1 MNGESEMRERN
12 RPIKKK
18 RRVMANVNEMPRNLG
33 PSACCNSKYEGDT
46 PNYKKKTT
54 FRAGF

>member
-1 MNGESEMRERN
+1 MKGETEMRERN

-18 RRVMANVNEMPRNLG
+18 RRVMANVNEMPWNLG
-33 PSACCNSKYEGDT
+33 PSACCDNKYEGDI
-46 PNYKKKTT
+46 PNYKKKMT

>member
-1 MNGESEMRERN
+1 MKGETEMRERN

-18 RRVMANVNEMPRNLG
+18 RRVMANANEMPWNLW
-33 PSACCNSKYEGDT
+33 PSACCDSKYEGGT
-46 PNYKKKTT
+46 PNCKKRTT

>member
-1 MNGESEMRERN
+1 MKGESEMRERN

-33 PSACCNSKYEGDT
+33 HSACCNSKYEGDT
-46 PNYKKKTT
+46 PNYNKKTT

>member
-1 MNGESEMRERN
+1 MKGETDMRERN

-18 RRVMANVNEMPRNLG
+18 RRVMANVNEMPWNLG
-33 PSACCNSKYEGDT
+33 PSACCNNKYEGDT

-54 FRAGF
+54 FRAAF